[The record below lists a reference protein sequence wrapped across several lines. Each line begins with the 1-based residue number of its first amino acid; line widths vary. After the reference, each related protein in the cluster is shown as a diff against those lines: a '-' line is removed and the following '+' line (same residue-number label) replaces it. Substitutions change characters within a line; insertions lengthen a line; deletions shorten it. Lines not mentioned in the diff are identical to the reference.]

1 MKKVAARKT
10 FALRRK
16 LRMVVSEFTMIEL
29 LIVIAIIAILGAL
42 LLPALSKAR
51 EAGRSALCL
60 SNLKQIGV
68 GYVGY
73 VHDNKDFI
81 PYMSG
86 KNDNTNRLIV
96 EYAGGRQASDYNP
109 YSSRPD

>member
-10 FALRRK
+10 FAFRRK

-51 EAGRSALCL
+51 EAGRSL
-60 SNLKQIGV
+60 S
-68 GYVGY
+68 
-73 VHDNKDFI
+73 
-81 PYMSG
+81 
-86 KNDNTNRLIV
+86 LIHI
-96 EYAGGRQASDYNP
+96 
-109 YSSRPD
+109 

>member
-60 SNLKQIGV
+60 SNLKQSESVMSAMCTTTRISFPTCPG
-68 GYVGY
+68 
-73 VHDNKDFI
+73 KMTI
-81 PYMSG
+81 P
-86 KNDNTNRLIV
+86 TV
-96 EYAGGRQASDYNP
+96 
-109 YSSRPD
+109 